1 MHAICTLTPPAVV
14 VHSSKAVGT
23 ALLVATAAQ
32 QNGSKSSEDDRQNA
46 LKPQT
51 TNTQRRFP
59 PILQHL
65 ASFPLIRAT
74 RRTLSTFMLSPVFTP
89 RATFARWRT
98 QRAIR
103 AATRAARVKDKKR
116 DWQNRF
122 RLNGLTWHHV
132 YISQDLNRIAFL
144 LRELQRN
151 LEPRPE
157 PRRMLRGKNPN
168 DQAKTDED
176 KNNKENEKDNKS
188 ESSGSSV
195 TPFTPVSIPVTGATL
210 VHLERSYAFMLDNVF
225 DVYNSLEK
233 HVLFPW
239 IINGVDVSS
248 LSSANSKA
256 VQVPSKDKN
265 NDKNKKKND
274 KTESSGQI
282 DMEKYIA
289 LQRAMSLFSTER
301 ARIEDRADMI
311 RSRFARVVCSTG
323 FPYTYGG
330 PCNSSSTF
338 NSASR
343 LRREKRRGE
352 TVDARARAAA
362 LKDGGEEDDKEVAR
376 RRRSSL
382 YIRTG
387 YLPLPVDDEERKS
400 LQGYGKKKIED
411 TAIVNCTSTS
421 SFKWRTPAVDDMRAL
436 HADLATLIE
445 DTERLHRTERKL
457 LYPIIANVFSEQEQN
472 RLTNVMVYSMRS
484 ALAKLLIT
492 VYQQSV
498 EKQASRAQW
507 RFYKREVPLPIRVYT
522 PVWRA
527 RLYDGSPLGWLRNT
541 SLKDMRESPLA
552 VPAQP

>member
-1 MHAICTLTPPAVV
+1 MHAICTLTPPTVA
-14 VHSSKAVGT
+14 VHSPKAVGT
-23 ALLVATAAQ
+23 AVLVATAAQ
-32 QNGSKSSEDDRQNA
+32 QNGTSERDSTEDRGHESKPSITIS
-46 LKPQT
+46 
-51 TNTQRRFP
+51 QRRFP

-74 RRTLSTFMLSPVFTP
+74 GRTLSTLTLNPVFTP

-98 QRAIR
+98 HRAIR
-103 AATRAARVKDKKR
+103 AAARAARVNDKKR
-116 DWQNRF
+116 DWQQRF

-157 PRRMLRGKNPN
+157 PRRIMLRGKKPAEQVKADDN
-168 DQAKTDED
+168 
-176 KNNKENEKDNKS
+176 KNKKNEKDSNSKS
-188 ESSGSSV
+188 STSSV
-195 TPFTPVSIPVTGATL
+195 IPFTPVSVPVTGATL
-210 VHLERSYAFMLDNVF
+210 VHLERSYAFLLDNVF

-239 IINGVDVSS
+239 IVNGTDVSS
-248 LSSANSKA
+248 LSSTKSKA

-265 NDKNKKKND
+265 TKNK
-274 KTESSGQI
+274 KTESSDQA
-282 DMEKYIA
+282 DMERYVA
-289 LQRAMSLFSTER
+289 LHKAMSLFSKER
-301 ARIEDRADMI
+301 DRIEDRADVI

-338 NSASR
+338 SSASR

-352 TVDARARAAA
+352 IVDARARAAA

-411 TAIVNCTSTS
+411 TSTVNCTSTS
-421 SFKWRTPAVDDMRAL
+421 SFKWRTPAAEEMRAL

-507 RFYKREVPLPIRVYT
+507 RWYKREVPLPIRVYT
-522 PVWRA
+522 PVWRT

-541 SLKDMRESPLA
+541 SLRDMRESPLA

>member
-1 MHAICTLTPPAVV
+1 MHAICTLTPPTIL
-14 VHSSKAVGT
+14 VHSPKAIGT
-23 ALLVATAAQ
+23 AVLVATAAQ
-32 QNGSKSSEDDRQNA
+32 QNGTTERESTEDHDHES
-46 LKPQT
+46 KPQT
-51 TNTQRRFP
+51 INTQRRFP

-74 RRTLSTFMLSPVFTP
+74 RRTLSTLTLHPLFTP
-89 RATFARWRT
+89 GATFARWRT
-98 QRAIR
+98 HRAMR
-103 AATRAARVKDKKR
+103 AAARAARVRDKKR
-116 DWQNRF
+116 DWQKRF

-151 LEPRPE
+151 LEPKPE
-157 PRRMLRGKNPN
+157 PRRVMLRGKKPA
-168 DQAKTDED
+168 DKVKTDE
-176 KNNKENEKDNKS
+176 NKNEKKEKDSKS
-188 ESSGSSV
+188 KTSTSNV
-195 TPFTPVSIPVTGATL
+195 TSFTPVSVPVTGATL
-210 VHLERSYAFMLDNVF
+210 VHLERSYAFLLDNVF

-239 IINGVDVSS
+239 IVNGIDVSS
-248 LSSANSKA
+248 LSSTNSKA
-256 VQVPSKDKN
+256 VQVPSKDKKKTDN
-265 NDKNKKKND
+265 NN
-274 KTESSGQI
+274 KTESNNQT

-301 ARIEDRADMI
+301 DRIEDRADMI

-352 TVDARARAAA
+352 IVDARARAAA

-387 YLPLPVDDEERKS
+387 YLPLPVDEEERKS

-411 TAIVNCTSTS
+411 TSVVNCTSTS

-457 LYPIIANVFSEQEQN
+457 LHPIIANVFSEQEQN
-472 RLTNVMVYSMRS
+472 RLTNVIVYSMRS

-507 RFYKREVPLPIRVYT
+507 RWYKREVPLPIRVYT
-522 PVWRA
+522 PVWKA